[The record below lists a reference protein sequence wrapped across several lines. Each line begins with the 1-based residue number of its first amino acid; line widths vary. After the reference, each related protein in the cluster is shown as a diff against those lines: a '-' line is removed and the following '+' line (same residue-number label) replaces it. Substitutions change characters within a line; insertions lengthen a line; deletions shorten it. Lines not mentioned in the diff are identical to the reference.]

1 MAHNGNDLIISVG
14 GVAVAA
20 SKTCKVSVQANTNK
34 VASPS
39 DGQWEYSQAGRK
51 AWTAS
56 TDHIVTSLSR
66 AAIQVGTTVD
76 IQVALRGSQAKG
88 FAGFVNNVTITSITY
103 DGLLSLVRGI
113 FWDKTAKKFLLK
125 VVPTIGREFYYDAWT
140 VTDSTPYTSPS
151 AYDTFK
157 CNGVVY
163 SWLDGDLMSEKL
175 TGRAIVK
182 SWDVQGSRG
191 NIMMGS
197 FSFKGTGPL
206 TPASLPT

>member
-14 GVAVAA
+14 GVAIAA

-39 DGQWEYSQAGRK
+39 NGQWEFSQAGRK
-51 AWTAS
+51 AWIAS

-66 AAIQVGTTVD
+66 ATIQVGTTVD
-76 IQVALRGSQAKG
+76 IQVALRGSQAKT
-88 FAGFVNNVTITSITY
+88 FQGFVNDVTISSSTFS
-103 DGLLSLVRGI
+103 GSPSLVRGI
-113 FWDKTAKKFLLK
+113 FWDKTNKKFLLK
-125 VVPTIGREFYYDAWT
+125 VVLIGVGELYYAAWT

-157 CNGVVY
+157 CDGVVY

-182 SWDVQGSRG
+182 TWDVQGSRG

-206 TPASLPT
+206 APASLPT